1 MKAKPFIKWAGGK
14 RKLVPELV
22 KRMPSSY
29 GTYFEPF
36 LGGGALFFELEPRK
50 AILSDLNSDLTRT
63 YWVVDHSVEDLIFKL
78 DILEAAHR
86 KGGLEH
92 YLKVRAQNSAKL
104 AQVDCAARLIYL
116 NKTCFNGLYRVNKS
130 GQFNVPM
137 GKFKSPPLICDADNL
152 RECSKVLSGI
162 EVNYSDY
169 RGSLH
174 KAKRND
180 FVYLDPPYI
189 PLSTSADFTSYTKK
203 GFGPK
208 DQKELAA
215 LARTLKLRGVHVLL
229 SNAGNQLI
237 EELYPK
243 PFFDIEKVAMR
254 RNINSVASKRGDV
267 VEYLIS

>member
-63 YWVVDHSVEDLIFKL
+63 YWAVDHCVEDLIFKL

-162 EVNYSDY
+162 EVNYSEPGISTQGKTQ
-169 RGSLH
+169 RLRLPQSSLRAPVLIGRLHSLH
-174 KAKRND
+174 RKKDSVRK
-180 FVYLDPPYI
+180 I
-189 PLSTSADFTSYTKK
+189 RKSWQPLRKS
-203 GFGPK
+203 
-208 DQKELAA
+208 
-215 LARTLKLRGVHVLL
+215 
-229 SNAGNQLI
+229 
-237 EELYPK
+237 
-243 PFFDIEKVAMR
+243 
-254 RNINSVASKRGDV
+254 
-267 VEYLIS
+267 